1 MSSKKKNNCAI
12 LADFSPYRYEV
23 DERSHFPTKNPKIN
37 PFGVKSFLES
47 NCKRF
52 RQSAIRE
59 NFNLKHETQLKKTH
73 SNNGGNYT
81 HQYKEVKE
89 KL

>member
-1 MSSKKKNNCAI
+1 MQILVHTDMKSSKEAIFEKK
-12 LADFSPYRYEV
+12 
-23 DERSHFPTKNPKIN
+23 PKIN
-37 PFGVKSFLES
+37 AFVALSLLES

-52 RQSAIRE
+52 HQSAIRK
-59 NFNLKHETQLKKTH
+59 NFNLKPETQLKKTN

-81 HQYKEVKE
+81 NQYIEVKE